1 MSRISM
7 LIATGMMFVGTL
19 APRLH
24 PGHESFAEIELNR
37 RTGNL
42 QVALCV
48 WPEDLESALRKFS
61 HTAVSLDDADVD
73 KTLVAYLKKRFI
85 VRAEQD
91 GAPLGIRWVGK
102 ELDLKKTW
110 LYFEVLDAAD
120 GAVLRLEHRLLL
132 GEVDQQQNY
141 VAFRDG
147 DTRTSMLFD
156 QDHPIRDLRTGQTVS
171 RGKGSE

>member
-7 LIATGMMFVGTL
+7 LIATGMMVAGTI

-37 RTGNL
+37 QTGNL

-61 HTAVSLDDADVD
+61 RTAVSLDDADVD

-85 VRAEQD
+85 VRAQCD
-91 GAPLGIRWVGK
+91 GAPLEIRWVGK
-102 ELDLKKTW
+102 ELGLKKTW
-110 LYFEVLDAAD
+110 LYFEVLAAAD
-120 GAVLRLEHRLLL
+120 GATLRLEHRVLLA
-132 GEVDQQQNY
+132 EVDQQQNY
-141 VAFRDG
+141 VTFRDE
-147 DTRTSMLFD
+147 DARTAMLFD
-156 QDHPIRDLRTGQTVS
+156 HEHPIRDLRTGQTVS